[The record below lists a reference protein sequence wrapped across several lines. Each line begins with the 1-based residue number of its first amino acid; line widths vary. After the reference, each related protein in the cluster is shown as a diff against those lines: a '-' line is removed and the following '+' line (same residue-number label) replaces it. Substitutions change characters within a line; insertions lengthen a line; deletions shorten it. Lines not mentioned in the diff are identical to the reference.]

1 MGANKTSASEE
12 TAPQGQFSLLLTRRF
27 LPFFITQSLGAFN
40 DNVYRNAV
48 IILIVFGAPAALHDT
63 DTLANLGAALFILPF
78 FLFSAWAGEIA
89 DHGDKA
95 ALTRR
100 IKIAEIGIMLLGSLA
115 VASGA
120 VWAVMAVLFLMG
132 AQSAFFGPIKYS
144 IIPQHLRQ
152 SELVGANGLVQMGT
166 FVAIPLGL
174 VLGGFL
180 AAPKLA
186 AQLEELVF
194 RFARMLDDFLAA
206 SELPPQLEELVFRFA
221 RMLDDF
227 LAASEPAALL
237 IGTVVVGL
245 AATGYLASRF
255 IPPAPPAADAGRISW
270 NPLKVVARM
279 GRAAAARRSVLL
291 SVMGI
296 SWFWLLGSMVL
307 TQMPNYGKEILDAS
321 ETVTTA
327 LMATL
332 AIGIGVGS
340 MVCEW
345 LSGRRVEIGLTPI
358 GSLGLSVFAAH
369 FALTTISPV
378 TPETG
383 FAQFMASDGWRPV
396 LDLFLIGFFGGLYVV
411 PMNSMIQQRTD
422 PETRARV
429 IAFNNIVNALFMVV
443 GAGLSI
449 LVLGVWEF
457 DIPDLFLMLAG
468 INLAVAIFIFLEVPE
483 FVARFMV
490 WCLMRSLYRL
500 RFENLDRVPERGAAV
515 LVCNHVSYVDAL
527 LILGVLRRPVRFV
540 MIRRIY
546 DLPLLN
552 FIFRSVGAVPIT
564 RRSDDPDTYRRAFEA
579 LTEALRNRELVCIF
593 PEGHL
598 TRDGA
603 MHEFRP
609 GVLKLLEQA
618 PAPVIP
624 MALRGLWGSL
634 FSHQGRGAFRG
645 GLKWLRAPVQ
655 LVVGKPMSPEGLTTG
670 QLFEAVSRLLGEHA
684 PASAP
689 Q

>member
-1 MGANKTSASEE
+1 MGANKPEA
-12 TAPQGQFSLLLTRRF
+12 AANANRGQFSLLFTRRF
-27 LPFFITQSLGAFN
+27 SPFFITQALGAFN

-48 IILIVFGAPAALHDT
+48 IVLIVFGAPAADA
-63 DTLANLGAALFILPF
+63 DTLANLGAALFALPF

-95 ALTRR
+95 ALARR
-100 IKIAEIGIMLLGSLA
+100 IKIAEIGIMFLGGLA

-132 AQSAFFGPIKYS
+132 TQSTFFGPIKYA

-152 SELVGANGLVQMGT
+152 AELVGGNGLVQMGT
-166 FVAIPLGL
+166 FVAIPAGL
-174 VLGGFL
+174 MLGGLL
-180 AAPKLA
+180 AAAEPSAIRPWLIGASVVALA
-186 AQLEELVF
+186 A
-194 RFARMLDDFLAA
+194 A
-206 SELPPQLEELVFRFA
+206 
-221 RMLDDF
+221 
-227 LAASEPAALL
+227 
-237 IGTVVVGL
+237 
-245 AATGYLASRF
+245 GYLASRF
-255 IPPAPPAADAGRISW
+255 IPPAPPAPDAGRICW
-270 NPLKVVARM
+270 NPLPVIARM

-291 SVMGI
+291 SILGI
-296 SWFWLLGSMVL
+296 SWFWLLGSVVL
-307 TQMPNYGKEILDAS
+307 TQMPNYGKQILNAS

-332 AIGIGVGS
+332 AIGIGAGS

-369 FALTTISPV
+369 FALTTMSPV
-378 TPETG
+378 TPATG
-383 FAQFMASDGWRPV
+383 FAQFLAAGGWEPS

-411 PMNSMIQQRTD
+411 PMFSVIQQRTR

-429 IAFNNIVNALFMVV
+429 IAFNNIVNSLFLVI
-443 GAGLSI
+443 GAVLSI
-449 LVLGVWEF
+449 LLLVTWGF
-457 DIPDLFLMLAG
+457 SIPDLFLVLAA
-468 INLAVAIFIFLEVPE
+468 INLAVAAFIFREVPE

-490 WCLMRSLYRL
+490 WCLMRSLYHL
-500 RFENLDRVPERGAAV
+500 RFVNLDRVPERGAAV

-546 DLPLLN
+546 DLPVLN

-564 RRSDDPDTYRRAFEA
+564 RRDDDPETYRRAFES
-579 LTEALRNRELVCIF
+579 LTEALRNQELVCIF

-598 TRDGA
+598 TRDGK

-609 GVLKLLEQA
+609 GVLKLLKQV

-645 GLKWLRAPVQ
+645 GLKWLRAPVK
-655 LVVGKPMSPEGLTTG
+655 LAVGEPLPPEGLTTS
-670 QLFEAVSRLLGEHA
+670 QLFDEVARLRGGHA
-684 PASAP
+684 
-689 Q
+689 

>member
-1 MGANKTSASEE
+1 MADSKPDAAEASASR
-12 TAPQGQFSLLLTRRF
+12 GQFALLRSRQF
-27 LPFFITQSLGAFN
+27 APFFVTQALGAFN

-48 IILIVFGAPAALHDT
+48 IVLIVFGAPAVNADA
-63 DTLANLGAALFILPF
+63 LANLGAGLFALPF

-100 IKIAEIGIMLLGSLA
+100 IKIAEVGIMLLGSLA
-115 VASGA
+115 VASGS

-132 AQSAFFGPIKYS
+132 TQSAFFGPIKYA

-152 SELVGANGLVQMGT
+152 SELVGGNGLVQMGT
-166 FVAIPLGL
+166 FVAIPVGL
-174 VLGGFL
+174 LLGGL
-180 AAPKLA
+180 
-186 AQLEELVF
+186 
-194 RFARMLDDFLAA
+194 
-206 SELPPQLEELVFRFA
+206 
-221 RMLDDF
+221 
-227 LAASEPAALL
+227 LAASEPTALRPWL
-237 IGTVVVGL
+237 IGGVVVGL
-245 AATGYLASRF
+245 AAAGYLASRF
-255 IPPAPPAADAGRISW
+255 IPTAPPAPDAGRICW
-270 NPLKVVARM
+270 NPLTVVARM
-279 GRAAAARRSVLL
+279 GRAAASKRSVLL
-291 SVMGI
+291 SVLGI
-296 SWFWLLGSMVL
+296 SWFWLLGSVVL
-307 TQMPNYGKEILDAS
+307 AQMPNYGNAILNAN

-369 FALTTISPV
+369 FALTTMHPV
-378 TPETG
+378 TPDAG
-383 FAQFMASDGWRPV
+383 FGQFLAAGGWTP
-396 LDLFLIGFFGGLYVV
+396 LADLFLIGFFGGLYAV
-411 PMNSMIQQRTD
+411 PMYSMIQQRTQ

-429 IAFNNIVNALFMVV
+429 IAFNNIVNALFMVL
-443 GAGLSI
+443 GAALSI
-449 LVLGVWEF
+449 LVLVTWELG
-457 DIPDLFLMLAG
+457 IPDLFLALAA
-468 INLAVAIFIFLEVPE
+468 INLAVAVFIFWEVPE

-515 LVCNHVSYVDAL
+515 LICNHVSYVDAL

-540 MIRRIY
+540 MIKRIH
-546 DLPLLN
+546 DIPVLN

-564 RRSDDPDTYRRAFEA
+564 RRSDDPETYQRAFES

-593 PEGHL
+593 PEGHI
-598 TRDGA
+598 TRDGKL
-603 MHEFRP
+603 HEFRP
-609 GVLKLLEQA
+609 GVLKLLSQA

-655 LVVGKPMSPEGLTTG
+655 LIVGKPLAPEGLTTR
-670 QLFEAVSRLLGEHA
+670 QLYEEVERLHG
-684 PASAP
+684 
-689 Q
+689 

>member
-1 MGANKTSASEE
+1 MAANKPGAAEAGANR
-12 TAPQGQFSLLLTRRF
+12 GQFSLLLTRRF
-27 LPFFITQSLGAFN
+27 SPFFITQALGAFN

-48 IILIVFGAPAALHDT
+48 IVLIVFGGPAADA
-63 DTLANLGAALFILPF
+63 DTLANLGAALFALPF

-100 IKIAEIGIMLLGSLA
+100 IKIAEICIMFLGGFA

-132 AQSAFFGPIKYS
+132 TQSTFFGPIKYA

-152 SELVGANGLVQMGT
+152 AELVGGNGLVQMGT
-166 FVAIPLGL
+166 FVAIPAGL
-174 VLGGFL
+174 MLGGLL
-180 AAPKLA
+180 AAA
-186 AQLEELVF
+186 
-194 RFARMLDDFLAA
+194 
-206 SELPPQLEELVFRFA
+206 
-221 RMLDDF
+221 
-227 LAASEPAALL
+227 EPAAIRPWL
-237 IGTVVVGL
+237 IGASVVGL
-245 AATGYLASRF
+245 AAAGYLASRF
-255 IPPAPPAADAGRISW
+255 IPAAPPAPDAGRICW
-270 NPLKVVARM
+270 NPMPVIARM
-279 GRAAAARRSVLL
+279 SRAATAKRSVLL
-291 SVMGI
+291 SILGI
-296 SWFWLLGSMVL
+296 SWFWLLGSVVL
-307 TQMPNYGKEILDAS
+307 TQMPNYGNAILNAS

-332 AIGIGVGS
+332 AIGIGAGS

-358 GSLGLSVFAAH
+358 GSLGLSVFAAR
-369 FALTTISPV
+369 FALTTMSPV

-383 FAQFMASDGWRPV
+383 FAQFLAAGGWGPA

-411 PMNSMIQQRTD
+411 PMYSVIQQRTR

-429 IAFNNIVNALFMVV
+429 IAFNNIVNSLFLVM
-443 GAGLSI
+443 GAVLSI
-449 LVLGVWEF
+449 LLLVVWGF
-457 DIPDLFLMLAG
+457 SIPDLFLALAAL
-468 INLAVAIFIFLEVPE
+468 NLAVAVFIFWEVPE

-490 WCLMRSLYRL
+490 WCSMRSLYHL

-546 DLPLLN
+546 DLPVLN

-564 RRSDDPDTYRRAFEA
+564 RRDDDPETYRRAFDA
-579 LTEALRNRELVCIF
+579 LADALRNRELVCIF

-598 TRDGA
+598 TRDGK

-609 GVLKLLEQA
+609 GVLKLLKLA

-634 FSHQGRGAFRG
+634 FSHQGRGPFRG
-645 GLKWLRAPVQ
+645 GLKWLRAPVK
-655 LVVGKPMSPEGLTTG
+655 LAVGEPMPPEGLTTG
-670 QLFEAVSRLLGEHA
+670 RMFDEVARLRGDHA
-684 PASAP
+684 
-689 Q
+689 